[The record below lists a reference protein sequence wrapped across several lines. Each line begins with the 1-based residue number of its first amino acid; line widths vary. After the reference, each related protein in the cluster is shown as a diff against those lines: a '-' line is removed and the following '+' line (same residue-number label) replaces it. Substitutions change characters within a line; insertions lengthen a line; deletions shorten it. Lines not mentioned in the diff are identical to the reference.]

1 MVLAASTASPAT
13 GPTMVKPKLLA
24 LMPHPIALA
33 LTPDGLAVVD
43 YGGAPGERG
52 KGELHLIRGVGSDA
66 PADTASLG
74 RARPSRLLAFGLD
87 GPAGLARL
95 PDGRWAVAESG
106 HSRLKILTGRRA

>member
-1 MVLAASTASPAT
+1 VVSLAPEAAT
-13 GPTMVKPKLLA
+13 GPTLVKPELVV

-52 KGELHLIRGVGSDA
+52 KGELHLIRGAG
-66 PADTASLG
+66 T
-74 RARPSRLLAFGLD
+74 SRLLASGLD
-87 GPAGLARL
+87 GPTGLAML

>member
-1 MVLAASTASPAT
+1 
-13 GPTMVKPKLLA
+13 MVKPKLLA

-66 PADTASLG
+66 PADAGSMEP
-74 RARPSRLLAFGLD
+74 ARPSWLLASGLD
-87 GPAGLARL
+87 GPTGLARL
-95 PDGRWAVAESG
+95 PDGRWVVAESG
-106 HSRLKILTGRRA
+106 HSRIKILTGRRA